1 MEPTVQYLQ
10 DQIKITLSGTTELD
24 YTIRLYDHPFV
35 RRWLEQF
42 KDIIKNKLV
51 IEKNYCFLG
60 FADSK
65 RNLKFLCNELN
76 TVVWQINRFNSA
88 NHWQV
93 AGLDPYSI
101 ERTFS
106 PDDFMYDENLPIGN
120 ARDGKKEN
128 DTLGC
133 RLKHE
138 TCNELHRYFEDLQ
151 GQAWNL
157 SKYYYVADNDTKY
170 AIRQLNNLC
179 HEIENWVSAYRK
191 SKFEPEWIRPAQ
203 ITTFLHASRKPLQEE
218 DYNLFIKNRYD
229 RDLGGV
235 YLHWS
240 QIGKTLYEVWRDHD
254 EAVGES
260 GITHQQLYSGE
271 FDIDWGQDVND
282 LQAFKKEETDAF
294 KKWLEKNGYD
304 WNDPKLALGYIKL
317 GQVDLQK
324 SFGTTDFLKVYSQ
337 LINCLNITKIEI
349 KGSDKIETEYK
360 YSLSDSNWK
369 TIQIKEL
376 RKGYESHSLR

>member
-51 IEKNYCFLG
+51 LEKNYCFLG

-106 PDDFMYDENLPIGN
+106 PDDFMYSETLPIGKAVN
-120 ARDGKKEN
+120 GDETV
-128 DTLGC
+128 TLGC

-170 AIRQLNNLC
+170 AIRQLNNIC
-179 HEIENWVSAYRK
+179 HEIEGWVNAYRK
-191 SKFEPEWIRPAQ
+191 SKFEPEWIRPSQ
-203 ITTFLHASRKPLQEE
+203 ITTFLHASRKPLQDS
-218 DYNLFIKNRYD
+218 DYELFKQNRYD
-229 RDLGGV
+229 RELGGV

-240 QIGKTLYEVWRDHD
+240 QVGKTLYEVWRDHD
-254 EAVGES
+254 DAVGEG
-260 GITHQQLYSGE
+260 GINAQELYSGE
-271 FDIDWGQDVND
+271 FDIEWGQTITDAND
-282 LQAFKKEETDAF
+282 FKKTETEGF
-294 KKWLEKNGYD
+294 KKWLKDNDYD
-304 WNDPKLALGYIKL
+304 WEDPKLALGYIKL
-317 GQVDLQK
+317 GQVDLK
-324 SFGTTDFLKVYSQ
+324 ESFGTDNFSEVYQ
-337 LINCLNITKIEI
+337 QMLNCLNIQKIQI
-349 KGSDKIETEYK
+349 TGDKNIENVYN

-369 TIQIKEL
+369 ELQINEL